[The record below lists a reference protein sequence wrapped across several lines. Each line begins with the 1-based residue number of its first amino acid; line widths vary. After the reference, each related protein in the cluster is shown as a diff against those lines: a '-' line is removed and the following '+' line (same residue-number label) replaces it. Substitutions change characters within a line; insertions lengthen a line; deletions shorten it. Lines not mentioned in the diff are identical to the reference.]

1 MTRLLQKRLIAA
13 LLPFSFLWAFVA
25 CVSICER
32 ETLASH
38 PPTELSSSNDVNEI
52 RHAPECDGC
61 PLSYFPKAATP
72 ERVNPVFALISSASF
87 AAATALIPTSD
98 TEIFVDR
105 DRPFLNGSPPL
116 RLLSTLRI

>member
-61 PLSYFPKAATP
+61 PLSYFPRAATP
-72 ERVNPVFALISSASF
+72 ERVKHIFTVISLASF
-87 AAATALIPTSD
+87 VSAAALIPTSQ
-98 TEIFVDR
+98 T
-105 DRPFLNGSPPL
+105 
-116 RLLSTLRI
+116 